1 MGWELFVGFR
11 YLRSRRRENFVSV
24 ITLISTLSVLLGV
37 MVLTIV
43 LSVMTGFEEDLR
55 SRILGLHAHL
65 SLSDRLGRG
74 MIDTPNELA
83 KLMAEDP
90 RVVAAAPV
98 ISSQMLVSARGRMY
112 GVYARGV
119 EPGSSSSVHGITEFV
134 VEGSADSLGTRQRVA
149 APPVRLGEE
158 PAAGE
163 GAGDAP
169 PLPTVM
175 IGRELA
181 QRLGVALGETVTL
194 MVPNLSATPL
204 GALPRSRRFVVAALY
219 DSGMVE
225 YDSGLV
231 YLGIE
236 EARSL
241 LGLGPVATGVE
252 AVLHDPYTA
261 PAVARDIND
270 KLGLPYYAESWTEVH
285 RNVFEALKLEKT
297 VYFLV
302 LLLIILVS
310 SFTIV
315 SALYMI
321 VMEKRRDIAVLK
333 AMGAPDRSVAA
344 IFVAK
349 GLLIGCFGTAAGV
362 LLGYLACLAL
372 DRYEFIDL
380 PEGVFYV
387 STLPVRIVASN
398 FAMVAAASVTIC
410 LGACLF
416 PAWKAARVI
425 PVDVLRYE

>member
-24 ITLISTLSVLLGV
+24 ITVISTLSVLLGV

-55 SRILGLHAHL
+55 GRILGLHPHL
-65 SLSDRLGRG
+65 SLSDRLGHG
-74 MIDTPNELA
+74 VISDPQKFAALLA
-83 KLMAEDP
+83 SDS

-98 ISSQMLVSARGRMY
+98 ISAQMLISAHGRIQ
-112 GVYARGV
+112 GVYARAV
-119 EPGSSSSVHGITEFV
+119 EPANSSSVHGITRFV
-134 VEGSADSLGTRQRVA
+134 VEGSAESLGQRQV
-149 APPVRLGEE
+149 
-158 PAAGE
+158 
-163 GAGDAP
+163 
-169 PLPTVM
+169 PLPPTTGAHDDATPLPSLM
-175 IGRELA
+175 IGKELA
-181 QRLGVALGETVTL
+181 QRLGVTVGDPVSL
-194 MVPNLSATPL
+194 AVPNLTATPL
-204 GALPRSRRFVVAALY
+204 GALPRSRRFVVSAIY

-225 YDSGLV
+225 YDAGLV
-231 YLGIE
+231 YLAIADGR
-236 EARSL
+236 AL
-241 LGLGPVATGVE
+241 LGYGEVATGVE
-252 AVLHDPYTA
+252 AVLHDPYEA
-261 PAVARDIND
+261 PAVAADINRQ
-270 KLGLPYYAESWTEVH
+270 LGLPYYAESWTEVH
-285 RNVFEALKLEKT
+285 RNVFEALQLEKT

-315 SALYMI
+315 SALYMV

-333 AMGAPDRSVAA
+333 TMGAGDRSVAA

-349 GLLIGCFGTAAGV
+349 GLLIGFFGTAAGV
-362 LLGYLACLAL
+362 LLGYLACVAL
-372 DRYEFIDL
+372 DRYQFIDL

-425 PVDVLRYE
+425 PVDVLRYD